1 VGTNPAPSNQERHRA
16 VSDNTEALALVG
28 HLEIALLAY
37 AYIFE
42 DIANGSPLNPDQA
55 KSLKESTDSL
65 LLEVR
70 QARCSLQELEIDE

>member
-1 VGTNPAPSNQERHRA
+1 

-42 DIANGSPLNPDQA
+42 EIANGKSLDPEEA

-65 LLEVR
+65 VFEVR
-70 QARCSLQELEIDE
+70 QARCSLQELKIDE